1 MDDLLASTAAERRF
15 ALILFE
21 TFALV
26 ALALAAAGIY
36 GVLSGSVAE
45 RTREIGVRLALG
57 ASREGI
63 LAMVVRQGMTLTGIG
78 AAIGLAG
85 AAVASQAIATMLFG
99 VSPLDPVTYLGVI
112 ALLGA
117 VSVIAC
123 GVPAWRAMQVDPIV
137 ALRYE

>member
-1 MDDLLASTAAERRF
+1 
-15 ALILFE
+15 
-21 TFALV
+21 
-26 ALALAAAGIY
+26 
-36 GVLSGSVAE
+36 
-45 RTREIGVRLALG
+45 
-57 ASREGI
+57 
-63 LAMVVRQGMTLTGIG
+63 
-78 AAIGLAG
+78 
-85 AAVASQAIATMLFG
+85 MLFG